1 MGRNSRLRS
10 CSLVRLEKRLF
21 LRPGLPFESRRAQIL
36 SSNAAHA
43 AAAQLRVSVLD
54 TIEHGGGLLEGQ
66 GK

>member
-1 MGRNSRLRS
+1 
-10 CSLVRLEKRLF
+10 LVRLEKRLF